1 MSQSETTFNE
11 AKQIYLETYGD
22 AITTGT
28 YLKAT
33 VAVLSL
39 IVLGLVILNLKT
51 IQTFRNWRPLVI
63 RVDDIGRAQA
73 LDYRSLEYHPGDAEA
88 KYFLSEFC
96 RLYYRRNRYTINDDF
111 TKALY
116 FLDGKL
122 ANDIIQRSKSEDT
135 INKFLSDPG
144 SAQVDVDVQKVT
156 LQPMIKAPYQASV
169 DFLPRRIRP
178 GRSLRD
184 QENPVHRHLPF
195 HLQGPGSERADTDQ
209 PARADHHLLPA
220 RSSLHGRGAPVSP
233 RMQLLITSALGSRG
247 LGQRVKP

>member
-33 VAVLSL
+33 VAVLAL

-51 IQTFRNWRPLVI
+51 IQTFRGWRPLVI

-96 RLYYRRNRYTINDDF
+96 QLYYRRNRYTINDDF

-122 ANDIIQRSKSEDT
+122 ANDIIQHSKSDDT

-169 DFLPRRIRP
+169 DFYRVEYAP
-178 GRSLRD
+178 
-184 QENPVHRHLPF
+184 
-195 HLQGPGSERADTDQ
+195 
-209 PARADHHLLPA
+209 ADHSVIRKTLFTATFLFMFKDQVP
-220 RSSLHGRGAPVSP
+220 SE
-233 RMQLLITSALGSRG
+233 LIPIDPLGLTITYFR
-247 LGQRVKP
+247 QDQAFTDEVHQ

>member
-1 MSQSETTFNE
+1 MSRTDTSFNE
-11 AKQIYLETYGD
+11 AKQLYLEKYGD

-39 IVLGLVILNLKT
+39 IVLGLVLLNVKT
-51 IQTFRNWRPLVI
+51 VQTFRNWRPLVI

-116 FLDGKL
+116 FSM
-122 ANDIIQRSKSEDT
+122 ARSPTTSSS
-135 INKFLSDPG
+135 N
-144 SAQVDVDVQKVT
+144 
-156 LQPMIKAPYQASV
+156 
-169 DFLPRRIRP
+169 
-178 GRSLRD
+178 RSLRIRST
-184 QENPVHRHLPF
+184 NSFPIRLRHR
-195 HLQGPGSERADTDQ
+195 STWTCR
-209 PARADHHLLPA
+209 
-220 RSSLHGRGAPVSP
+220 RSPY
-233 RMQLLITSALGSRG
+233 SR
-247 LGQRVKP
+247 